1 MELSG
6 ITSYLDQNKLNGTT
20 GAKSSGVSKSLSGL
34 SSQSSEEEVTEA
46 VKSFEAFLLEQ
57 VIKEVKDSLSEDDED
72 EDTTMSQY
80 KDMYLDATISELA
93 NQMVDDYGG
102 TLTEDLVNQVKRNY
116 GIE

>member
-1 MELSG
+1 M
-6 ITSYLDQNKLNGTT
+6 
-20 GAKSSGVSKSLSGL
+20 
-34 SSQSSEEEVTEA
+34 
-46 VKSFEAFLLEQ
+46 
-57 VIKEVKDSLSEDDED
+57 DDED

-102 TLTEDLVNQVKRNY
+102 TLTEDLVDQVKRNY